1 MNILEINEAL
11 ASQVLFCL
19 KSLGL
24 ELDDPHVN
32 PNKNAIAPGYPLSA
46 TGTGLALTPARK
58 LQRTGKKY
66 AVVSLY
72 IDVAQCLEILIKNV
86 G

>member
-1 MNILEINEAL
+1 MDINKAF

-32 PNKNAIAPGYPLSA
+32 PNDNAIALGYPLSA
-46 TGTGLALTPARK
+46 TGTGLALTPAHQ

-66 AVVSLY
+66 AVVNLY
-72 IDVAQCLEILIKNV
+72 IGVGQCLEMLIKNV